1 MDGVSR
7 RDSASA
13 IWQARMSEA
22 RAADS
27 APWAPAMA
35 SDAGEEPFATVLRSA
50 DPLDPAEPATD
61 QERML
66 HFMSHVDAECFIS
79 LLQVTDPAPDDW
91 QARAQYKRFYRDLRD
106 TLTVPLADDPG
117 STIPR

>member
-7 RDSASA
+7 PDSASA
-13 IWQARMSEA
+13 IWQARLSEA

-27 APWAPAMA
+27 APWAPAIA
-35 SDAGEEPFATVLRSA
+35 NDAGEEPFATVLRSA
-50 DPLDPAEPATD
+50 DPLDPADAATD

-79 LLQVTDPAPDDW
+79 LLQVTDPVPDDW
-91 QARAQYKRFYRDLRD
+91 QARAQYKRFYGQLRE
-106 TLTVPLADDPG
+106 TLTIPLAGEPG